1 MLTVSQLFI
10 YPIKSLAGIAVSSAT
25 VTDRGFQHDR
35 RYMLTD
41 EKNKFLTIREL
52 PQMTRLQPVLEPDGL
67 RIVALDQAMAD
78 LFIPTPTQTT
88 GDHDVTIWNA
98 TVRAVPTHSDAD
110 RWFSEVLNTRCKL
123 AYMPDSS
130 MRPVDTTSGYKP
142 AGKFTSFADAYP
154 FMLMGE
160 ASLTDLNERYA
171 ARNPGMPPITM
182 QRFRPNIVMGGGAP
196 NAEDDI
202 EAFTIN
208 GVSFL
213 GLEKCARCTIPNV
226 DSETGQPDLKK
237 EPLATLS
244 KYRTQDRKINFGR
257 NVVHS
262 GVGVVNVGD
271 GLVLE
276 V

>member
-1 MLTVSQLFI
+1 MLTISQLFI

-35 RYMLTD
+35 RYILTD
-41 EKNKFLTIREL
+41 EKNKFLTIREF
-52 PQMTRLQPVLEPDGL
+52 PQMTRLQPILEPGGL
-67 RIVALDQAMAD
+67 RMVALEYPIDD
-78 LFIPTPTQTT
+78 LFIPTPTEAE

-98 TVRAVPTHSDAD
+98 TVRALPTQSDAD
-110 RWFSEVLNTRCKL
+110 RWFSEVLNSRCKL

-130 MRPVDTTSGYKP
+130 LRPVDTTSGYKP

-160 ASLTDLNERYA
+160 ASLADLNERYA
-171 ARNPGMPPITM
+171 ERNPGKAPITIH
-182 QRFRPNIVMGGGAP
+182 RFRPNLVFSGGQP
-196 NAEDDI
+196 NQEDDI

-213 GLEKCARCTIPNV
+213 GLENCARCTIPNV
-226 DSETGQPDLKK
+226 DPETGQPDPRK
-237 EPLATLS
+237 EPLATLA
-244 KYRTQDRKINFGR
+244 KYRTQERKINFGR

-262 GVGVVNVGD
+262 GTGVVNVGD
-271 GLVLE
+271 ALVLE
-276 V
+276 A

>member
-35 RYMLTD
+35 RYMLTN
-41 EKNKFLTIREL
+41 EKNGFLTIREF
-52 PQMTRLQPVLEPDGL
+52 PQLTRLQPVLEPDGL
-67 RIVALDQAMAD
+67 RIVALDYPISD
-78 LFIPTPTQTT
+78 LFVPTPTEAE
-88 GDHDVTIWNA
+88 GNHDVTIWNA
-98 TVRAVPTHSDAD
+98 TVRALPTQSDAD
-110 RWFSEVLNTRCKL
+110 RWFSEVLNSRCKL

-171 ARNPGMPPITM
+171 ERNPGKPPITIH
-182 QRFRPNIVMGGGAP
+182 RFRPNIVMAGGAP
-196 NAEDDI
+196 NQEDDI

-208 GVSFL
+208 GVSFR

-226 DSETGQPDLKK
+226 DPETGLPDPKK

-262 GVGVVNVGD
+262 GIGVVNVGEP
-271 GLVLE
+271 LVLE
-276 V
+276 A